1 MPETLRDYLQ
11 APMPFLIGL
20 PVELMDFRGLQMD
33 EVTLIDLDLGT
44 CSPKPGS
51 ENDDAYVSILMLN
64 ALFYHKLIT

>member
-11 APMPFLIGL
+11 APMPFLVGL
-20 PVELMDFRGLQMD
+20 PAELMDFKGLQMD

-51 ENDDAYVSILMLN
+51 EADDVQVMILL
-64 ALFYHKLIT
+64 KICCLIYYIA